1 MTATSPLL
9 CCKRSGEVTT
19 NLNNMKNLLVKAV
32 DIEKF
37 DASAIEGA
45 EEWVNINFGILIDD
59 ETKEFDLNFPVNFHG
74 KVHPY
79 QMNTGYK
86 QTSAIEGTVNEI
98 IDFHMPNGVLMEAK
112 LTLRFANGETMLK
125 SKNRDGNNNKKFKL
139 VLPEED
145 PEEEVE
151 EEVEEEDG

>member
-1 MTATSPLL
+1 
-9 CCKRSGEVTT
+9 
-19 NLNNMKNLLVKAV
+19 MKNSLVEAV

-37 DASAIEGA
+37 DATAIEGA
-45 EEWVNINFGILIDD
+45 EEWVNIRFGILIDG

-125 SKNRDGNNNKKFKL
+125 SKNRDGNNKKFKL
-139 VLPEED
+139 VLPDENLEEEEEEL
-145 PEEEVE
+145 EEEVLE
-151 EEVEEEDG
+151 EENG